1 MNKFYKF
8 TTKADKITN
17 KFYEFISKVDIIYQ
31 IINIILWFIYI
42 IKWILDFLKIKFFR
56 IFIFGL
62 HNLVVFFNFPS
73 LRGSAEAIHIITV
86 NIS

>member
-42 IKWILDFLKIKFFR
+42 IKWILTF
-56 IFIFGL
+56 
-62 HNLVVFFNFPS
+62 
-73 LRGSAEAIHIITV
+73 
-86 NIS
+86 